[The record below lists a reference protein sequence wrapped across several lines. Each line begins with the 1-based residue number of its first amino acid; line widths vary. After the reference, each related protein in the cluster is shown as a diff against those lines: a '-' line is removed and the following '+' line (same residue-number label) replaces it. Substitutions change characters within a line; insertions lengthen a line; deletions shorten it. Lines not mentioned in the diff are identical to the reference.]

1 MIEGFLHNRF
11 DFIEERLSHRD
22 KLREAATQDDMAE
35 VPRPAAERPSA
46 TGQEGNRNDVFG
58 FPWATAVPF
67 SAGLKQV
74 PHASGVVPAEVE
86 VQKRAKE
93 VLVWAEGLQFV
104 EE

>member
-1 MIEGFLHNRF
+1 
-11 DFIEERLSHRD
+11 
-22 KLREAATQDDMAE
+22 
-35 VPRPAAERPSA
+35 
-46 TGQEGNRNDVFG
+46 VFG

-86 VQKRAKE
+86 VQKRVKE
-93 VLVWAEGLQFV
+93 VLVWADGLQLV